1 MGSDGGGNSAEAGSE
16 QAELKRKL
24 AWRMGFAGMMI
35 VILLGTLAIFDR
47 ISAPEEPEPA
57 TVSSAP
63 PAPAP
68 KKDVTQPVKIAELPL
83 EIGKE
88 PPPVAAE
95 PEGSAS
101 PIGKSSPFV
110 EPPTRTPVLAAP
122 VSPKMHAD
130 SGARP
135 AVKPESKPDIKQ
147 PMPPHVQL
155 PGELRS
161 EPPSKVPSPPP
172 ERPTGKPPSVP
183 PSSPTAPT
191 AVPTAAPIAAP
202 TVPPT
207 APTQKLPPPAAAQTP
222 SAPTEDYLA
231 VARPPSQPP
240 QPPRLFSGF
249 SLQAGIF
256 SDLRLAEELHAK
268 LALNGIP
275 SSFEARV
282 NVGPFKKREEAIA
295 AREKMKALG
304 IDSVLVLP
312 KGGKR

>member
-1 MGSDGGGNSAEAGSE
+1 MGSNRGGNAAEAGSE
-16 QAELKRKL
+16 QVELKRKL

-35 VILLGTLAIFDR
+35 VILLGTLALFDR

-63 PAPAP
+63 LAPVP

-88 PPPVAAE
+88 PPPPVAAE
-95 PEGSAS
+95 PESSAS

-110 EPPTRTPVLAAP
+110 EPPTRSPVLAAP

-135 AVKPESKPDIKQ
+135 VVKSELRPDIK
-147 PMPPHVQL
+147 PVPPRVQS
-155 PGELRS
+155 PS
-161 EPPSKVPSPPP
+161 EPSKVPSPPP
-172 ERPTGKPPSVP
+172 ERPTAKPPSVP
-183 PSSPTAPT
+183 VLPPSTA
-191 AVPTAAPIAAP
+191 APTAAPTTVP
-202 TVPPT
+202 TVAPPT
-207 APTQKLPPPAAAQTP
+207 ATTQKLSPPAAAQP
-222 SAPTEDYLA
+222 PAAPTEDYLA
-231 VARPPSQPP
+231 VARPPQP